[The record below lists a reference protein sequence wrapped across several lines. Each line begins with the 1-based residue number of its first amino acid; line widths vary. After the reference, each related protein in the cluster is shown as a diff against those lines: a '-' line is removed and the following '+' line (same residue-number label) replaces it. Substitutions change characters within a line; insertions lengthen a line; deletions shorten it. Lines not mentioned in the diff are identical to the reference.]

1 MNVTLSLKIILIK
14 SNLLPIPTLFTFI
27 NGLINVNLLKMLIIA
42 A

>member
-1 MNVTLSLKIILIK
+1 MNVTLSLKIVLIK
-14 SNLLPIPTLFTFI
+14 LPIPTLFTFI